1 MKIQQRSR
9 LFVFIFSFLV
19 WIALTSIKD
28 IQEVIA
34 GILVAALVSIVAG
47 KFLITS
53 IKSEHIFKRIISSIH
68 YLFKFLWEMT
78 KANLHVAY
86 IVIHPNLPIKPGI
99 VKIKTNLTKDSA
111 ITVLTSS
118 ITLTPGTLTVDVSPD
133 KKEIYVHWIDVLST
147 DINENTKTIG
157 GKFETLL
164 TEVFE

>member
-1 MKIQQRSR
+1 MTIQKRSR
-9 LFVFIFSFLV
+9 LFVFILSFLV
-19 WIALTSIKD
+19 WIALTSITD
-28 IQEVIA
+28 IQEVVA

-53 IKSEHIFKRIISSIH
+53 KKSEHIFKRIISSIQ
-68 YLFKFLWEMT
+68 YLFKFIWEMT
-78 KANLHVAY
+78 KANLHVAF

-111 ITVLTSS
+111 ITVLTNS
-118 ITLTPGTLTVDVSPD
+118 ITLTPGTLTVDINP
-133 KKEIYVHWIDVLST
+133 ETNELYIHWIDVLST
-147 DINENTKTIG
+147 DVEKNTKTIG